1 MELSSSSAMK
11 TVSDCA
17 PVEES
22 YSLSA
27 VACCCLMSLVV
38 GRGDTGKLLTAVAAM
53 LMYST
58 RLAAQHVMVRRR
70 LSSVCLCYDSVD

>member
-1 MELSSSSAMK
+1 
-11 TVSDCA
+11 
-17 PVEES
+17 
-22 YSLSA
+22 
-27 VACCCLMSLVV
+27 MSLVV